1 MSSLK
6 LNSDGDID
14 TENNSFNLVI
24 GEDEVAQK
32 IKTRLKVIRG
42 ECFLTPSKGIPL
54 ITEVMGK
61 NKNLNLIE
69 SLYKREIISIESVE
83 SLDNFELEVQDNRSL
98 SISANVNGNIE
109 IKEEVS

>member
-6 LNSDGDID
+6 LNSDGDLDI
-14 TENNSFNLVI
+14 ENNSFNLVV

-32 IKTRLKVIRG
+32 IKTVLRTIRG
-42 ECFLTPSKGIPL
+42 ECFLNLSKGIPL

-69 SLYKREIISIESVE
+69 SLYKNEIIKIESVE
-83 SLDNFELEVQDNRSL
+83 SLDSFVLEIQDDRSL
-98 SISANVNGNIE
+98 NISANVNGNIE
-109 IKEEVS
+109 INEEVF